1 MSVQIIKKD
10 GKPEWAVVPFD
21 TYEKLVQDAEMLQD
35 IRDYDEAI
43 SRIEAG
49 EELIP
54 SEVVYAIL
62 DGENPIRVWRKHR
75 GLTLQQLA
83 EKAGVSIQ
91 YLSQIESAKRTG
103 TAKVL
108 ASIAKG
114 LDVTVDDLVT
124 A

>member
-21 TYEKLVQDAEMLQD
+21 TYERLVQDAEMLQD
-35 IRDYDEAI
+35 IRDYDEAM
-43 SRIEAG
+43 SGIEAG
-49 EELIP
+49 EELIQ
-54 SEVVYAIL
+54 SEVVYAVL
-62 DGENPIRVWRKHR
+62 DGENPIRIWRKHR
-75 GLTLQQLA
+75 GLTLKQLA
-83 EKAGVSIQ
+83 ERAGVSIQ
-91 YLSQIESAKRTG
+91 YLSQIESGKRAG

-114 LDVTVDDLVT
+114 LGVTVDDLVT